1 MLQGTARTGLSPY
14 VARTYTHCP
23 KCGHQLPQAMPD
35 SASCPACGIYFFKYQ
50 TDVVPDITI
59 ANDEASLSADAGRM
73 GYLLTP
79 LAALDAVSYYAR
91 CGALLLL
98 AIWSYTLFGYDYRD
112 GEFGSSFMHLILLPI
127 HEAGHV
133 LLMPFG
139 EFMTILGGSLFQ
151 LALPLAIGV
160 GFLYKNRDNYAAA
173 LCLWWTSV
181 SLIDLSPYIYDS
193 LHPQLILLGG
203 HTGEDG
209 PHDWIYLLDRLGQL
223 PHAQG
228 WGTFAHSWGGL
239 VMLLALIWAA
249 VMLYRQPIR
258 H

>member
-1 MLQGTARTGLSPY
+1 MP
-14 VARTYTHCP
+14 RTYTQCP
-23 KCGHQLPQAMPD
+23 KCGHQLAQALPD

-50 TDVVPDITI
+50 ADPETVSTAVKEEELIESGCLDYLLAPLPAQD
-59 ANDEASLSADAGRM
+59 SLSF
-73 GYLLTP
+73 
-79 LAALDAVSYYAR
+79 YAR
-91 CGALLLL
+91 CATLLSLAL
-98 AIWSYTLFGYDYRD
+98 WSVSLFGYDYQD
-112 GEFGSSFMHLILLPI
+112 GEFGTSFMHLILLPI

-151 LALPLAIGV
+151 LALPFAIGV

-173 LCLWWTSV
+173 LCLWWSSV
-181 SLIDLSPYIYDS
+181 SLVDLAPYIYDA

-209 PHDWIYLLDRLGQL
+209 PHDWIYLLSTIGQL

-228 WGTFAHSWGGL
+228 WGAFAHTLGGILML
-239 VMLLALIWAA
+239 VSLGWAALI
-249 VMLYRQPIR
+249 LYRQPR
-258 H
+258 HSAH